1 MIDAG
6 RSFSGKERNCVFLN
20 TRDGHFA
27 DLSAGSGFDFP
38 DDGRAIAVTDWDQ
51 DGDLDLW
58 ISNRNAPRIRLLR
71 NDSTTKNHFL
81 SLRLSGNGTTS
92 NRDAI
97 GARVEVKL
105 KNSTSKLR
113 LVRALRA
120 GEGFLS
126 QSSKWLHFGLGAESE
141 IAEIL
146 VRWPDGR
153 EESFQGIKADARYH
167 LSQGVAEATPL
178 PRRSG
183 PIALSPSPPA
193 EPSTS
198 GPARIPVVTL
208 LRAPKLNLKDS
219 MGNPAGPAAG
229 RSLLVNLWAT
239 WCAPCLVELA
249 EFRDR
254 ADDLRAA
261 GVDVLA
267 LSVDG
272 LGEAQAK
279 AGNPGKVLS
288 ELGFPFPSSQA
299 TAPLL
304 AAFQDFHDNLVGLN
318 QPLPVPT
325 SFLID
330 PQGHLA
336 VIYKGPVTTERLLAD
351 LNHSQGTVDERLQRA
366 AQVAGTLIANP
377 IVAKSRR
384 THEAS
389 IQYRY
394 GLARRASK
402 DLEGAA
408 YYLAAARRT
417 DPDFPP
423 AAQELAQLH
432 LSKGEWAKAAAEFES
447 YLMLRS
453 NDASAHHQLAQLHSR
468 LRQTQKARTHFHE
481 VLRLK
486 PDHALA
492 HFGFAALL
500 ASQGEPKEAV
510 LHYRAGLSTQPENA
524 LASNNLAWLLATH
537 PSPDIRQSGE
547 ALRLAIALN
556 EATGNKI
563 PNILDTLAAA
573 QAGLGQFEAAA
584 TSARRALSLA
594 EKAGS
599 QQLVTGLKTR
609 LALYDKRKA
618 FLEPKSAKTP

>member
-58 ISNRNAPRIRLLR
+58 ISNRNTPRIRLLR
-71 NDSTTKNHFL
+71 NDSTTKHHFL
-81 SLRLSGNGTTS
+81 SLRLSGNGTSS

-126 QSSKWLHFGLGAESE
+126 QSSKDLHFGLGEESE

-153 EESFQGIKADARYH
+153 EESFRGIKADGRYH
-167 LSQGVAEATPL
+167 LSQGVAKARPL
-178 PRRSG
+178 PQRMDS
-183 PIALSPSPPA
+183 IALSPSPPA

-208 LRAPKLNLKDS
+208 LRAPKLNLKNS
-219 MGNPAGPAAG
+219 KGSPAGPGAG

-279 AGNPGKVLS
+279 ARNPSKVLA
-288 ELGFPFPSSQA
+288 ELEFPFPSSQA

-351 LNHSQGTVDERLQRA
+351 LHHSQGTVDQRLQRA
-366 AQVAGTLIANP
+366 AQVAGSLIANP
-377 IVAKSRR
+377 IVSKSRR

-394 GLARRASK
+394 GLAQRASN

-408 YYLAAARRT
+408 YYLTAARHT

-432 LSKGEWAKAAAEFES
+432 LSTGEWAKAAAEFES
-447 YLMLRS
+447 YLKLRS
-453 NDASAHHQLAQLHSR
+453 NDFAAHHQLAQLHSR
-468 LRQTQKARTHFHE
+468 LRQAQKARTHFQE

-492 HFGFAALL
+492 HFGLAALL
-500 ASQGEPKEAV
+500 ASKSEPKEAV
-510 LHYRAGLSTQPENA
+510 SHYRAGLSAQPGNA

-537 PSPDIRQSGE
+537 PSPEIREPEE
-547 ALRLAIALN
+547 AHRLAIALN
-556 EATGNKI
+556 EETGNKI
-563 PNILDTLAAA
+563 PNLLDTLAAA

-584 TSARRALSLA
+584 ATARRALSLA
-594 EKAGS
+594 EKAGNL
-599 QQLVTGLKTR
+599 QLVTGLKSR
-609 LALYDKRKA
+609 LPLYEKREA
-618 FLEPKSAKTP
+618 FLEPESPKTP